1 MPVVLTEK
9 NGCLNMRVPYLSDLT
24 KFYGVQPSF
33 VLHSTH
39 LIKNLFFLM
48 KFTTSLFS
56 ILLFCALSIQAQ
68 MSDAPQRSEGEGP
81 YERLIIRGV
90 NLIDGTGSPATGPV
104 DIVVEGNKIASIQ
117 TVGYPSLP
125 INENRRP
132 KADDNTKVID
142 ADGMYLLPG
151 FFDMHAHTGG
161 GAQGTTPEY
170 VYKLWLAHGIT
181 SIREPGSFNGMDW
194 TLRHKELSRKNE
206 ITAPRISAWIG
217 FGMGNDEPITTAEQ
231 ARKWVQ
237 MIHKKGADGIKFF
250 GASPEVY
257 AAAIDEANKLG
268 LGTMTHHAQTR
279 VVYNDALKSAQL
291 GLTSMTHW
299 YGLPESMFE
308 DKIIQDYPLDYNY
321 NDEQH
326 RFEEAGNLW
335 KQAAAPGSEKWE
347 SVMDEMLELDF
358 TLNPTFTIY
367 EANRDLSAQRRAE
380 WHEKYTLPSLWKF
393 YAPSRISHGSYW
405 IEWGTEQEIAW
416 KENFALWMQ
425 FVNEYKNKGGRVTLG
440 SDAGYIYKLY
450 GFGYIQ
456 EMELFREAGFH
467 PLEIFQSASL
477 KAAEVL
483 GVDHQLGTIEV
494 GKLADMVIVDA
505 NPMKNLKVLYGTGA
519 IYVNEDNQPVRR
531 GGIRYTIKDG
541 IVYDAKEL
549 LKDVA
554 EMVEAAKAEENFE
567 ITQPGLDY

>member
-1 MPVVLTEK
+1 
-9 NGCLNMRVPYLSDLT
+9 
-24 KFYGVQPSF
+24 
-33 VLHSTH
+33 
-39 LIKNLFFLM
+39 M

-68 MSDAPQRSEGEGP
+68 MQDAPQRSEGEGP

-142 ADGMYLLPG
+142 ADGMFLLPG

-217 FGMGNDEPITTAEQ
+217 FGMGSDKPITTAEQ
-231 ARKWVQ
+231 VRKWVQ
-237 MIHKKGADGIKFF
+237 MIHKEGADGIKFF

-257 AAAIDEANKLG
+257 AAAIEEANKLG

-279 VVYNDALKSAQL
+279 VVYNHALKSAQL

-326 RFEEAGNLW
+326 RFEEAGKLW

-477 KAAEVL
+477 KGAEVL

-531 GGIRYTIKDG
+531 GGIQYTIKDG

>member
-1 MPVVLTEK
+1 MTVL
-9 NGCLNMRVPYLSDLT
+9 
-24 KFYGVQPSF
+24 
-33 VLHSTH
+33 
-39 LIKNLFFLM
+39 
-48 KFTTSLFS
+48 
-56 ILLFCALSIQAQ
+56 AQ
-68 MSDAPQRSEGEGP
+68 MPDAPDRSEGEGP

-104 DIVVEGNKIASIQ
+104 DIVVEGNRITSIQ
-117 TVGYPSLP
+117 TVGYPNLP

-132 KADDNTKVID
+132 EADENTKVID
-142 ADGMYLLPG
+142 AEGMFMLPG

-181 SIREPGSFNGMDW
+181 SVREPGSFNGMEW
-194 TLRHKELSRKNE
+194 TLRHKERSVKNE

-217 FGMGNDEPITTAEQ
+217 FGMGHQGPITTAAQ

-237 MIHKKGADGIKFF
+237 MIHKEGADGIKFF
-250 GASPEVY
+250 GASPKVY

-321 NDEQH
+321 NNEQH

-335 KQAAAPGSEKWE
+335 KQAAAPGSETWE
-347 SVMDEMLELDF
+347 SVMDEMIELNF

-416 KENFALWMQ
+416 KENFDLWMQ

-483 GVDHQLGTIEV
+483 DVDDELGTIEV
-494 GKLADMVIVDA
+494 GKLADMVIVDG

-519 IYVNEDNQPVRR
+519 IYVNDENQPVRK

-541 IVYDAKEL
+541 IVFDAKEL

-554 EMVEAAKAEENFE
+554 EMVEAAKAEEDFK
-567 ITQPGLDY
+567 ITQPGLDW

>member
-1 MPVVLTEK
+1 MKIINALLLILTFA
-9 NGCLNMRVPYLSDLT
+9 T
-24 KFYGVQPSF
+24 
-33 VLHSTH
+33 
-39 LIKNLFFLM
+39 
-48 KFTTSLFS
+48 FTV
-56 ILLFCALSIQAQ
+56 QAQ
-68 MSDAPQRSEGEGP
+68 MSDAPDRTDGEGP

-117 TVGYPSLP
+117 TVGYPNLP

-132 KADDNTKVID
+132 KADENTQVID
-142 ADGMYLLPG
+142 AEGMYLLPG

-194 TLRHKELSRKNE
+194 TLRHKKMSANNE

-217 FGMGNDEPITTAEQ
+217 FGMDHDGPITTPEQ

-250 GASPEVY
+250 GAQPAIY

-268 LGTMTHHAQTR
+268 IGTMTHHAQTR

-291 GLTSMTHW
+291 GLTSLTHW

-308 DKIIQDYPLDYNY
+308 DRIIQDYPLDYNY

-335 KQAAAPGSEKWE
+335 KQAADPGSEKWE
-347 SVMDEMLELDF
+347 AVMDEMLELDF

-380 WHEKYTLPSLWKF
+380 WHEKYTIPSLWEF

-416 KENFALWMQ
+416 KENFDLWMQ
-425 FVNEYKNKGGRVTLG
+425 FINEYKNKGGRVTLG

-477 KAAEVL
+477 KGAEVL
-483 GVDHQLGTIEV
+483 GVDDQLGTIEI

-531 GGIRYTIKDG
+531 GGVRYTIKDG

-554 EMVEAAKAEENFE
+554 EMVEAAKAEEDFK

>member
-1 MPVVLTEK
+1 
-9 NGCLNMRVPYLSDLT
+9 
-24 KFYGVQPSF
+24 
-33 VLHSTH
+33 
-39 LIKNLFFLM
+39 M
-48 KFTTSLFS
+48 KLLKL
-56 ILLFCALSIQAQ
+56 ILLFITTGTFSSHAQ
-68 MSDAPQRSEGEGP
+68 MPNAPERTEGEGP

-104 DIVVEGNKIASIQ
+104 DIVISGNEIQSIQ
-117 TVGYPSLP
+117 TVGYPGLP
-125 INENRRP
+125 IQEKQRP
-132 KADDNTKVID
+132 IADKNTKEID
-142 ADGMYLLPG
+142 AEGMYVLPG

-161 GAQGTTPEY
+161 NAQGTTPEY

-181 SIREPGSFNGMDW
+181 TIREPGSFNGMEW
-194 TLRHKELSRKNE
+194 TLRHKERSAQNE

-217 FGMGNDEPITTAEQ
+217 FGMDYGKPISTPDD
-231 ARKWVQ
+231 ARKWVR
-237 MIHKKGADGIKFF
+237 MIHEKGADGIKFF
-250 GASPEVY
+250 GAQPDIY
-257 AAAIDEANKLG
+257 KAAIDEANKLG

-279 VVYNDALKSAQL
+279 VVYNNALQSARY

-321 NDEQH
+321 NNEQH
-326 RFEEAGNLW
+326 RFEEAGKLW
-335 KQAAAPGSEKWE
+335 KQAAEPGSEKWN
-347 SVMDEMLELDF
+347 SVMNEMIELDF

-380 WHEKYTLPSLWKF
+380 WHEKYTLPSLWEF
-393 YAPSRISHGSYW
+393 YQPSKISHGSYW
-405 IEWGTEQEIAW
+405 IEWGTEQELAW
-416 KENFALWMQ
+416 KENFRLWMQ
-425 FVNEYKNKGGRVTLG
+425 FINEYKNKGGRVTLG

-467 PLEIFQSASL
+467 PLEIFQSASI
-477 KAAEVL
+477 KGAEVL
-483 GVDHQLGTIEV
+483 GVDDQLGTVEV
-494 GKLADMVIVDA
+494 GKLADLVIVDA

-519 IYVNEDNQPVRR
+519 IYVNDENVPVRK
-531 GGIRYTIKDG
+531 GGVRYTIKDG

-554 EMVEAAKAEENFE
+554 EMVEAAKADENYK
-567 ITQPGLDY
+567 ITQPGLDW